1 MLGIALFALIGA
13 MIDAWLAYWI
23 VFGIYC
29 FFWLLVKV
37 FGNK

>member
-1 MLGIALFALIGA
+1 MFEIALFALIGA
-13 MIDAWLAYWI
+13 MINAWPAYWI

-29 FFWLLVKV
+29 FVWLLVKV